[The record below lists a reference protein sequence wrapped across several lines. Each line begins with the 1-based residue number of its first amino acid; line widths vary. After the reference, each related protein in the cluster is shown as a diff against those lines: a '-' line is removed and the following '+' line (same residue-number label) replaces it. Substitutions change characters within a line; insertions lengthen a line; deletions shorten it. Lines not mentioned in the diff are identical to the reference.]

1 LSSLDLFPLWLSVR
15 VSVAA
20 TILTLAVGV
29 PLAWLLARR
38 TFAGRDVLA
47 SVVVAPLVLPPTVL
61 GYYLLVLIGSQGP
74 VGRLL
79 NSAGI
84 ELAFTWKAA
93 VLAGTVGS
101 APLLIKAV
109 QAGFESVDARLEQA
123 ARTLGRSEWN
133 VFWTITAPLA
143 WRSLMAG
150 GILAFCRA
158 FGDFGITLMIAGSIP
173 GRTQT
178 LPLAI
183 YDHVQANQMAEAN
196 ALSLISV
203 AAVVLLLVG
212 LARIVRLRY

>member
-1 LSSLDLFPLWLSVR
+1 LTSLDLFPLWLSVR

-20 TILTLAVGV
+20 TLLTLAVGV

-38 TFAGRDVLA
+38 TFTGRDVLA

-74 VGRLL
+74 IGRLL
-79 NSAGI
+79 EAAGI

-93 VLAGTVGS
+93 VLAGCVGS
-101 APLLIKAV
+101 APLLIKAA
-109 QAGFESVDARLEQA
+109 QAGFEGVDARLEQA

-133 VFWTITAPLA
+133 VFWSITLPLA

-196 ALSLISV
+196 ALSLISLG
-203 AAVVLLLVG
+203 AVVLVLVG
-212 LARIVRLRY
+212 LARLVRLRY